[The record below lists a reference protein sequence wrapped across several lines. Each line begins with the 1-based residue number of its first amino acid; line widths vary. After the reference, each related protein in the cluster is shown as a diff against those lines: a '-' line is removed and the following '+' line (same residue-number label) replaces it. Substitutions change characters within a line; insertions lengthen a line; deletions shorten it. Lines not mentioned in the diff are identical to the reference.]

1 LARADPCPK
10 PLGRPLLG
18 ALAAGPEVCLEA
30 AGTMEAAKATAK
42 GSQGRDQIKVT
53 EDLQAA
59 PGLLEADPGVVQA
72 MVAADQGR
80 LPQEVE
86 VARTLGT
93 TTTHRVEGSIR
104 QVGAVVV
111 VADGIRPG
119 VEC

>member
-1 LARADPCPK
+1 MARADPCPK

-30 AGTMEAAKATAK
+30 AETTEAARATTK

-59 PGLLEADPGVVQA
+59 PGLLEADPEVVRA
-72 MVAADQGR
+72 MAAADQGR
-80 LPQEVE
+80 LTREVV

-93 TTTHRVEGSIR
+93 TTTHQVEDLIR
-104 QVGAVVV
+104 QVEAVVA
-111 VADGIRPG
+111 ADKIRPG
-119 VEC
+119 DEC